1 MGSSGIFTAS
11 FGGVISSVTR
21 ESVLLGGVGGDD
33 ILCLGEVSSLA
44 MGSDFFV
51 TGESDGVGMVGL
63 LLFGVAALLLAI
75 ACCNCSNFKP

>member
-1 MGSSGIFTAS
+1 MFTAS
-11 FGGVISSVTR
+11 FGGVISSVKG
-21 ESVLLGGVGGDD
+21 ESVLLGGVGGDN
-33 ILCLGEVSSLA
+33 ISCLGEVSSFA
-44 MGSDFFV
+44 MCSYSFV